1 MVQASHMLA
10 EPEYTIN
17 FTLRRTLQSI
27 LSVPGQKF
35 SKHTLL
41 LVEDVNSPAS
51 QRSPQN
57 KGHYSSQRSTV
68 LSTWLIVARSRIP
81 PTCSAFSTAGSVCY
95 QHSLP
100 LGAGILSLCGS
111 CLIAK
116 SSKFS
121 IFQQS
126 FVPSPLLVL
135 ADWRGSDGQMVSV
148 SGAFVKLTLYLCSEW
163 ENNKRSK

>member
-17 FTLRRTLQSI
+17 FTLRRTLQSV
-27 LSVPGQKF
+27 LSVPGQKS

-51 QRSPQN
+51 QWSPQN
-57 KGHYSSQRSTV
+57 KGHYSSQVNS
-68 LSTWLIVARSRIP
+68 SSWQGQEFPQHAQHFSRRVSLLPIQ
-81 PTCSAFSTAGSVCY
+81 FSVGRWR
-95 QHSLP
+95 P
-100 LGAGILSLCGS
+100 LTLWFLR
-111 CLIAK
+111 LIAK
-116 SSKFS
+116 SSLKFS

-126 FVPSPLLVL
+126 FGPCPLLVQV
-135 ADWRGSDGQMVSV
+135 DWRRSDGQMVSV

-163 ENNKRSK
+163 ENNKRSE

>member
-17 FTLRRTLQSI
+17 FTLRHTLQSI
-27 LSVPGQKF
+27 LSVPGQKS
-35 SKHTLL
+35 SKHTLP

-51 QRSPQN
+51 QWSPQN

-81 PTCSAFSTAGSVCY
+81 PTYSAFSTAGSVCY
-95 QHSLP
+95 QHSLA
-100 LGAGILSLCGS
+100 LDTGVLR
-111 CLIAK
+111 LIAE
-116 SSKFS
+116 SWLKFS

-126 FVPSPLLVL
+126 FVPSPLLVQ

-148 SGAFVKLTLYLCSEW
+148 SRAFVKLTLYLCSEW